1 MTVVAGDAGN
11 TESLKYIVT
20 GTKATG
26 GSSAIAVGK
35 VVKLTEAT
43 GVWSAAATSSKGP
56 FGVCANVYPVNGD
69 SDAIINVAVGGGE
82 WYVTA
87 DGAIKPYARVMISG
101 STAGEV
107 VTWASATIDT
117 TPAQADVVAARDEFS
132 KVVGIYL
139 GHEGEG
145 KGGTVPTDAA
155 DGEIIRIL
163 LGGGAA

>member
-1 MTVVAGDAGN
+1 MTVVAGDPGN
-11 TESLKYIVT
+11 TEALKYIVT

-35 VVKLTEAT
+35 VVKLTEST
-43 GVWSAAATSSKGP
+43 GVWSSAATSSKGP

-69 SDAIINVAVGGGE
+69 SDAIINVANGGE

-87 DGAIKPYARVMISG
+87 DGAIKPYTRVVVSA

-107 VTWASATIDT
+107 IAFSSTSIDT

-132 KVVGIYL
+132 RIVGIYL

-155 DGEIIRIL
+155 DGDIIRIL
-163 LGGGAA
+163 LGGGSA